1 MPQERDILEQLSLLA
16 RASDVEL
23 VESRATLGKMEVAL
37 GAIAEGIAAT
47 DSQGNIEWCN
57 SSFESIVRRRRDE
70 ILGHFAVEMLPLF
83 RDGIEVARWRHP
95 VVIAMD
101 DELVDSEVFELCLEG
116 RQRVLEISARP
127 VCLLQHG
134 KSIILTV
141 RDITRSRIRERV
153 LTEQKAFL
161 QLLQKVTDAANSSD
175 SEETVVRDVLS
186 LVCAH
191 GGWPAAFAT
200 RFPCPK
206 PSSNRD
212 CVCIWHLESEAHLPL
227 KRQVEENRETLVKAA
242 AELANT
248 RRPVAISNPSGLA
261 IPVLSGREVV
271 AVLHF
276 FSSASFASSDDL
288 LERMSQVGVQLGRV
302 VERKRAETALRQAHT
317 ALEQR
322 VQERTRELAEA
333 NEALRAEVQQ
343 RRKAEALKDE
353 LVSTVSHELRTPL
366 SSLLGFSEIML
377 DEEYPREQ
385 QCEFLNIIRNESLRL
400 TQLINDFLDLQR
412 LESGRMAYAL
422 EPVKLE
428 PLFRDMRAMFEPT
441 SGSHRF
447 VLETAA
453 DLQDVQADPN
463 RLKQV
468 LTNLVSNAVKFSPQG
483 GDILLRARNTD
494 SFVEVM
500 VEDHGIGMPREA
512 IPKLFQKFYRV
523 DNADTRKIGG
533 TGLGLALIR
542 EIVEA
547 HRGTVWVESEHGKGS
562 RFYLTL
568 PVL

>member
-16 RASDVEL
+16 QASDVEL

-47 DSQGNIEWCN
+47 DGQGNVEWCN

-70 ILGHFAVEMLPLF
+70 ILGRSAVELLPLL
-83 RDGIEVARWRHP
+83 RDSIEVAQWRHP

-101 DELVDSEVFELCLEG
+101 DELVDSEVYELCLEG
-116 RQRVLEISARP
+116 RHRVLEFSARP
-127 VCLLQHG
+127 VCLLHHG
-134 KSIILTV
+134 KSIVLTL
-141 RDITRSRIRERV
+141 RDITSSRVRERV

-175 SEETVVRDVLS
+175 SEETVVRTVLG

-191 GGWPAAFAT
+191 GGWPVAFAT

-206 PSSNRD
+206 PSSDRE

-227 KRQVEENRETLVKAA
+227 RCRVEQNREALGKAA
-242 AELANT
+242 EELANT
-248 RRPVAISNPSGLA
+248 RRPAAISNPFGLA

-271 AVLHF
+271 AILHF
-276 FSSASFASSDDL
+276 FSSEPFACSGDL
-288 LERMSQVGVQLGRV
+288 LERMSQVGVQLGRI
-302 VERKRAETALRQAHT
+302 VERKRAETALRQAHA

-333 NEALRAEVQQ
+333 NEALQAEVQQ

-385 QCEFLNIIRNESLRL
+385 QCEFLSIIRNESLRL

-412 LESGRMAYAL
+412 LESGKMIYSF
-422 EPVKLE
+422 EPVRLE
-428 PLFRDMRAMFEPT
+428 PLLRDMRAMFEPRP
-441 SGSHRF
+441 GSHH
-447 VLETAA
+447 LLLDTAP
-453 DLQDVQADPN
+453 DLQEVQADPN

-483 GDILLRARNTD
+483 GDILLRAGNAG
-494 SFVEVM
+494 SHVELM
-500 VEDHGIGMPREA
+500 VEDHGIGMPQEA
-512 IPKLFQKFYRV
+512 IPRLFQKFYRV

-542 EIVEA
+542 EIIEA
-547 HRGTVWVESEHGKGS
+547 HRGTVRVESEHGKGS
-562 RFYLTL
+562 RFYITL
-568 PVL
+568 PVV